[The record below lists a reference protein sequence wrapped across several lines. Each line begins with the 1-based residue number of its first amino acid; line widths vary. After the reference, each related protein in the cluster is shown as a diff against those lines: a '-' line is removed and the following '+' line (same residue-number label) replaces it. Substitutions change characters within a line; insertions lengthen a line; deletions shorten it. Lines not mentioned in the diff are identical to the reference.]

1 MREVLEGGKGLKTWI
16 MVSVLGSMV
25 WGIMEPFTFL
35 YAAEVKGA
43 DALTLGIMTT
53 VATFASIVFS
63 LPINQIADT
72 RGRKFAV
79 FLIRPA
85 LYIWMIMVIFAP
97 SPSWLIIA
105 WIFRGIGFSSTAY
118 DTMALELVPPNQRG
132 RWLGITNA
140 FSSISRIPAPI
151 IGGFLYSGETPYL
164 IFLIPLLLD
173 LGLRM
178 PLLAWKVP
186 ETGSNTQE

>member
-1 MREVLEGGKGLKTWI
+1 
-16 MVSVLGSMV
+16 
-25 WGIMEPFTFL
+25 MEPFTFL

-43 DALTLGIMTT
+43 DALTMGSMTT
-53 VATFASIVFS
+53 VSILASIILS
-63 LPINQIADT
+63 LPVNQIADI
-72 RGRKFAV
+72 RGRKFAI

-85 LYIWMIMVIFAP
+85 LYIWMLMVILAP

-105 WIFRGIGFSSTAY
+105 WVFRGIGLSSTAY
-118 DTMALELVPPNQRG
+118 NTIALELVPPSQRG

-140 FSSISRIPAPI
+140 FSSIARIPAPL
-151 IGGFLYSGETPYL
+151 IGGLLYRGNHSYL

-178 PLLAWKVP
+178 PLLGMKIP
-186 ETGSNTQE
+186 ETSKSLPQVR